1 MSGNQPPPPP
11 NFGGPPPPQP
21 PGGGVPPQPPGGGG
35 YGGPPQPPGGGGYGG
50 PPQPPGGGY
59 GGAPVGGSAPDVG
72 TVVSWSWAKFQANMS
87 QMIIA
92 ALAIFIGA
100 LVILGVGFFLV
111 FAVLAGDGLECVD
124 RDSFGYCTEY
134 DTGGAGFF
142 VTMLVM
148 ALTFGLFFVYAQ
160 VVGSGM
166 IRGMLGVTNGL
177 PFKAGDVF
185 KFQNLGPVIVLSLLI
200 GAGVAIG
207 SILCYVPGLIFGF
220 ASQYA
225 LYFLIDKN
233 LSPVDS
239 IKASFNLVKDN
250 LGPTIIWY
258 LVSLLIILVGELVCL
273 VGLLAAIPVVLLGT
287 AYMYKS
293 LTGQAVAA

>member
-21 PGGGVPPQPPGGGG
+21 PGGGAPP
-35 YGGPPQPPGGGGYGG
+35 PPGGGGYGG

-72 TVVSWSWAKFQANMS
+72 TVVSWSWAKFQANMG

-92 ALAIFIGA
+92 ALAIFVGA
-100 LVILGVGFFLV
+100 LVIIGLGFILTFV
-111 FAVLAGDGLECVD
+111 VLGGDELECVD
-124 RDSFGYCTEY
+124 RDAFGYCTEY
-134 DTGGAGFF
+134 ETGGAGLFL
-142 VTMLVM
+142 TMVILAV
-148 ALTFGLFFVYAQ
+148 TFGLFFIYAQ
-160 VVGSGM
+160 VVGSGL

-177 PFKAGDVF
+177 PFKASDVF
-185 KFQNLGPVIVLSLLI
+185 KFQNLGPVIITSLLI
-200 GAGVAIG
+200 GAGIMVG
-207 SILCYVPGLIFGF
+207 YILCVIPAIIFGF
-220 ASQYA
+220 LSQYS

-239 IKASFNLVKDN
+239 IKASIDLVRNN

-258 LVSLLIILVGELVCL
+258 LVSAAIILVGELICF